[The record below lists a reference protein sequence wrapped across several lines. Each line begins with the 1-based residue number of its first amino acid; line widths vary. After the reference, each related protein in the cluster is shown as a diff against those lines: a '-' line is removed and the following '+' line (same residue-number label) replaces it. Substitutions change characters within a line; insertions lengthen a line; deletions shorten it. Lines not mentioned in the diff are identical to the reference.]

1 MSRSPYVYSRLIA
14 IMIAAVG
21 MTTTVAHA
29 DSPPTP
35 PQLLDASPPS
45 KNILSL
51 PDGSLEI
58 LYLQRGKQ
66 CVSIR
71 STDGGETWSQPH
83 AEFPFTK
90 SGAGIPVTL
99 VDRDGELHAILT
111 VRRGDGRKPTVDYF
125 IDIWHCRTSKKRTEW
140 SEPQRIFAGYVG
152 SLNGITQL
160 PSGRIVLPHQ
170 YWVPGRKSTPPT
182 GSHIVTTTYTDD
194 GGKTWTQSPAELTAP
209 CEANYIGSNYGA
221 CEPCMLPLK
230 DGRAWMLMRS
240 QTGYMYQ
247 SFSPD
252 GADWTPAVA
261 SPFIASNSPASLL
274 RLTDGRIVV
283 FWNNC
288 ENPSRVD
295 GAPIYTSRDALHVA
309 ISEDEG
315 QTWQGFREVVR
326 DPLRNESPP
335 KQGDRGTAYPYS
347 AETPEGD
354 IILATGQGG
363 GRISLM
369 RIDPDWITAT
379 TAADDFSDGLNG
391 WCTFKPFGPAA
402 RYWRDRTTG
411 PVLIEHP
418 SQSGKQVLQVRRPDE
433 KPADEA
439 VWNVP
444 AGRTGRLKLRLKQQP
459 GFQGGRIVLADR
471 FIPPGDPVT
480 DKLAAFV
487 MPLSAEGEIT
497 DHDWHAIELSWNL
510 DQRVC
515 RVKIDGTSTTEL
527 PLVNSQSGAV
537 SYLRLA
543 STADEIDEA
552 GFLVESVRA
561 DVTAP

>member
-1 MSRSPYVYSRLIA
+1 MSRSPYVHSLLTA
-14 IMIAAVG
+14 AMLAAVA
-21 MTTTVAHA
+21 MITSVAYA
-29 DSPPTP
+29 ESPPTP

-45 KNILSL
+45 KNIVRL

-58 LYLQRGKQ
+58 LYLQPGKR

-71 STDGGETWSQPH
+71 STDGGETWSQPRE
-83 AEFPFTK
+83 EFPFTK
-90 SGAGIPVTL
+90 PSSGIPVTL
-99 VDRDGELHAILT
+99 VDRDGALHAFIT

-125 IDIWHCRTSKKRTEW
+125 IDIWHCRTLKERTVW
-140 SEPQRIFAGYVG
+140 SEPQRIFSGYVG
-152 SLNGITQL
+152 SLNGVTQL

-170 YWVPGRKSTPPT
+170 YWVPGRKSAPPT

-194 GGKTWTQSPAELTAP
+194 SGKTWTQSPAQLTAP
-209 CEANYIGSNYGA
+209 CAANYIGSNYGA

-230 DGRAWMLMRS
+230 DGRVWMLMRS

-252 GADWTPAVA
+252 GADWTPAQA
-261 SPFIASNSPASLL
+261 SPFRASNSPANLL

-295 GAPIYTSRDALHVA
+295 GAPIYTSRDALHAA
-309 ISEDEG
+309 ISKDEG
-315 QTWQGFREVVR
+315 QTWKGFREVVR
-326 DPLRNESPP
+326 DPLRNETPP
-335 KQGDRGTAYPYS
+335 KQGDRGTAYPFS
-347 AETPEGD
+347 AETPDGN
-354 IILATGQGG
+354 IVLATGQGG

-369 RIDPDWITAT
+369 RIDPDWISASTS
-379 TAADDFSDGLNG
+379 ADDFSGGIDG
-391 WCTFKPFGPAA
+391 WSTFKPFGPAA

-411 PVLIEHP
+411 PVLIDHP
-418 SQSGKQVLQVRRPDE
+418 SQSGKQVFHVRRPDE

-439 VWNVP
+439 VWNFP
-444 AGRTGRLKLRLKQQP
+444 AGRTGQLTLRLKSQP
-459 GFQGGRIVLADR
+459 GFQGGQIALADR

-480 DKLAAFV
+480 EKLAAFV
-487 MPLSAEGEIT
+487 LPLSADGDIA
-497 DHDWHAIELSWNL
+497 DNNWHTVELSWNL
-510 DQRVC
+510 AERVC
-515 RVKIDGTSTTEL
+515 RVKIDGMSTTKL
-527 PLVNSQSGAV
+527 PLVNSESGAV

-543 STADEIDEA
+543 STAAGLDKA

-561 DVTAP
+561 DVTDR